1 MPDDIVPSFN
11 ANTRLAVYGTLA
23 PGRVNAH
30 ELSALIGEW
39 RKGYVTGQLVKKGWG
54 ADLGYPALI
63 PDAEG
68 ERIEVM
74 VLESRDLPEHWDR
87 LDAFEGD
94 EYQRAV
100 LTVECGGEAIEASI
114 YVEASA

>member
-1 MPDDIVPSFN
+1 MPDDIKPSFN
-11 ANTRLAVYGTLA
+11 AKTRLAVYGTLA
-23 PGRVNAH
+23 PGRENAH
-30 ELSALIGEW
+30 ELSALAGQW
-39 RKGYVTGQLVKKGWG
+39 RKGHVTGQLVKKGWG

-74 VLESRDLPEHWDR
+74 VLESYDLPEHWDR

-94 EYQRAV
+94 GYQRVVLAV
-100 LTVECGGEAIEASI
+100 GCGGEVIEASI
-114 YVEASA
+114 YIDASA